1 MSQEFSTILYYALSA
16 CFGLQPSSSEASV
29 LLREAYQDPENAPR
43 PPRNTDVIWYSAAP
57 DPAAGEAPPA
67 YAAELSAT
75 SIVAT
80 PYNGDGP
87 FRLTSPSTNNPPLA
101 VVEGS
106 PVQAS
111 HVPAVSSFS
120 AWTLTVVCYGPHA
133 LENARKIRAFLFLDG
148 AGFPRAVL
156 RKAGLYPVP
165 DPPEPMLLHEPEGS
179 LWRQRADL
187 TVSLRAEETQTHP
200 ARRNAVTAAP
210 AIQIHRERG

>member
-1 MSQEFSTILYYALSA
+1 MSQEFSTILYAALCA
-16 CFGLQPSSSEASV
+16 CFGLNPSSSEASV

-43 PPRNTDVIWYSAAP
+43 PPRNTDVIYYSAAP
-57 DPAAGEAPPA
+57 DPAAAEAPPA
-67 YAAELSAT
+67 YAAENAS
-75 SIVAT
+75 
-80 PYNGDGP
+80 
-87 FRLTSPSTNNPPLA
+87 
-101 VVEGS
+101 
-106 PVQAS
+106 QAS
-111 HVPAVSSFS
+111 HVPLVSSFS

-187 TVSLRAEETQTHP
+187 TVSLRVRDEQRSQ
-200 ARRNAVTAAP
+200 ARGSIQSAP
-210 AIQIHRERG
+210 AVIIRKGS

>member
-43 PPRNTDVIWYSAAP
+43 LPRNTDVIYYSISP
-57 DPAAGEAPPA
+57 DPAAAEPPPA
-67 YAAELSAT
+67 CAAENAS
-75 SIVAT
+75 
-80 PYNGDGP
+80 
-87 FRLTSPSTNNPPLA
+87 
-101 VVEGS
+101 
-106 PVQAS
+106 QAS
-111 HVPAVSSFS
+111 HVPSVSFFS

-165 DPPEPMLLHEPEGS
+165 DPPEPMLLREPEGS

-210 AIQIHRERG
+210 AIQIHMERG